1 MWFWYWIV
9 KYSGVLL
16 FTLNSYFDLVA
27 LIPING
33 LNHCCWIVKY
43 CKWCSGFYIEFL
55 FRFVPLLLEDN
66 LASRC
71 LDLYNYFIYYYFF
84 FLIYLFYYYYYY
96 SFLSTLYSYF
106 VLFCY
111 YSRITL
117 LLVALISINGLNHCC
132 WIVKYCKWCS
142 GFYKM

>member
-66 LASRC
+66 LASCC
-71 LDLYNYFIYYYFF
+71 LDLDKWVE
-84 FLIYLFYYYYYY
+84 LL
-96 SFLSTLYSYF
+96 LLCGF
-106 VLFCY
+106 VLDCIVLDR
-111 YSRITL
+111 RIL
-117 LLVALISINGLNHCC
+117 
-132 WIVKYCKWCS
+132 
-142 GFYKM
+142 